1 VTLPPLL
8 GHEEVRRDLARAVD
22 GGRLPGSLLIHG
34 PPGVGRQRT
43 GLWLA
48 QRLVCESP
56 EGVEP
61 CGRCTPCRL
70 SLRLEH
76 PEIHWFFPIPRPR
89 SGGSPEKMLDAVEEA
104 RAAALATLRAEPF
117 HRRPGGETV
126 GLYLA
131 QVQAIRRL
139 AAGRPSVGDRRV
151 ILIGDAELL
160 VPQESSP
167 EAANALLKLLEE
179 PPAGTTIILTATS
192 PDALLATIRSRL
204 LPVRLRPQAPDVIAA
219 FLVRHLETPP
229 GQARMAARLADGS
242 IGRALDQLGELDAGA
257 DTARDRARRYLEAA
271 LAPERAPGLAAA
283 HAHSPSGARGGF
295 AESLDYLEL
304 WIRDLGAVACGVEEF
319 VVNEDALPFLRIQ
332 AKRSSPD
339 GKGVP
344 AALRSLEEARGWTRT
359 NVNPQLALAALLRGI
374 GEALT
379 RS

>member
-8 GHEEVRRDLARAVD
+8 GHEDVRRDLARAID
-22 GGRLPGSLLIHG
+22 AGRLPGSLLIHG

-56 EGVEP
+56 GDVEP

-70 SLRLEH
+70 ALRLEH
-76 PEIHWFFPIPRPR
+76 PEIHWFFPIPRPK
-89 SGGSPEKMLDAVEEA
+89 SGGGPEKMVDAVEDA
-104 RAAALATLRAEPF
+104 RAAALATLRGDPF
-117 HRRPGGETV
+117 HRPPGGETV

-139 AAGRPSVGDRRV
+139 AAGRPSVGARRV

-179 PPAGTTIILTATS
+179 PPAATTLILTAAS
-192 PDALLATIRSRL
+192 PDGLLATIRSRV
-204 LPVRLRPQAPDVIAA
+204 LPVRLRRLPADAIAG
-219 FLVRHLETPP
+219 FLTRHLDAAP
-229 GQARMAARLADGS
+229 GQALTAARLADGS
-242 IGRALDQLGELDAGA
+242 IGRALDQLGEGDAGT

-271 LAPERAPGLAAA
+271 LAPGRAAGLAAA
-283 HAHSPSGARGGF
+283 HALPPSGARGGF

-304 WIRDLGAVACGVEEF
+304 WIRDLGAVACDAEEL
-319 VVNEDALPFLRIQ
+319 VVNQDALPFLRAQ
-332 AKRSSPD
+332 AKRSVPD
-339 GKGVP
+339 AAGVP
-344 AALRSLEEARGWTRT
+344 DALRSLEEARGWTRT

-374 GEALT
+374 GEALA
-379 RS
+379 RP